1 MEKVISWWEEHDQ
14 REQIMIA
21 VGGFIAALIL
31 FFLFVISPTMNWHAQ
46 EKKRLEQAKADVS
59 EVQILA
65 ARVQAKKRSGN
76 GKKGG
81 QSLALV
87 IDKSIQENELVMRG
101 FQPGSKK
108 DARLRLENA
117 PYPALAQWLYD
128 LEYKHKV
135 KIEDL
140 SLTPSQLAG
149 RLMVSLRV
157 AE

>member
-1 MEKVISWWEEHDQ
+1 MEKIINWWEEHDS
-14 REQIMIA
+14 REQMMIA
-21 VGGFIAALIL
+21 VGGFIAVLIL
-31 FFLFVISPTMNWHAQ
+31 FFLFVISPIMDWHAQ
-46 EKKRLEQAKADVS
+46 EKKRLAQARADVS
-59 EVQILA
+59 EVQMLA
-65 ARVQAKKRSGN
+65 ARIQAKKQSGN
-76 GKKGG
+76 SAKGG
-81 QSLALV
+81 QSLAVV

-117 PYPALAQWLYD
+117 PYPALTQWLYD

-140 SLTPSQLAG
+140 SLTPSKLPG